1 MKRCHWSVFARD
13 DVFLGTRISTYT
25 YIYIP
30 VQCAIFLENF
40 AKDFPDESVPPWSCN
55 FSYFPVFSFFRSNW
69 TCHFQVTQFHRESRR
84 MVLIFFFFGSGN
96 LRTLERTLFLGK
108 VFPNVAAASGGQEIH
123 TSVYYTVNSRLRLS
137 NQGVNLHGQ
146 RMNPFIR
153 LRKPGITGNSLER
166 RMPAS
171 AISRCFSLAAD
182 RFSENAVPKSSL
194 ECPETDREERR
205 GSVDIVSVER
215 A

>member
-1 MKRCHWSVFARD
+1 MSFSSY
-13 DVFLGTRISTYT
+13 RISQRIETDG
-25 YIYIP
+25 
-30 VQCAIFLENF
+30 FN
-40 AKDFPDESVPPWSCN
+40 
-55 FSYFPVFSFFRSNW
+55 
-69 TCHFQVTQFHRESRR
+69 
-84 MVLIFFFFGSGN
+84 FFFFFWFRESPNVGEG
-96 LRTLERTLFLGK
+96 LFLGK

-153 LRKPGITGNSLER
+153 LRKPGISGNSLER

-194 ECPETDREERR
+194 ECPETERS
-205 GSVDIVSVER
+205 GGAAWIS
-215 A
+215 